1 MRRSYKRQRVPLR
14 SPSSHRCMIHHLGP
28 AVFLASVAN
37 RGQSNTTSLLR
48 IPSPRSVQR
57 VCNHPPPYQF
67 SPAVS
72 DHLLS
77 YGGRPDR
84 EWHRRRR
91 ATSGRRPRIIER
103 LGRGRSCSEKTII
116 VLFPPLPSKKPRNR
130 PVPAPG
136 HREKLCRDCLAR
148 VPSKDSNRSFEIG
161 SSPFNQTMM
170 SGGRYRSIDDG
181 TLPVETRRLLRRTRG

>member
-1 MRRSYKRQRVPLR
+1 MPIVGSRTPPPFCV
-14 SPSSHRCMIHHLGP
+14 SPPRGRCNVYAI
-28 AVFLASVAN
+28 
-37 RGQSNTTSLLR
+37 
-48 IPSPRSVQR
+48 
-57 VCNHPPPYQF
+57 PPPYQF

-116 VLFPPLPSKKPRNR
+116 VLFPHLPSKKPRNR

-136 HREKLCRDCLAR
+136 HRERLCRDCLAR